1 MFLYV
6 LTLRSLVSYRYIL
19 RKVHIK
25 KESNAMKI
33 LIVDD
38 DKDIVELLSIY
49 VKNEGYEVERAYNG
63 KEAITKLNTNPDI
76 GLMILDIMM
85 PQMDG
90 LAVVREVRKD
100 SQIPVLMLS
109 AKTDDLDKIQGLIQ
123 GADDYVTKPFNPLEV
138 MARVKSLLRRS
149 QHDVKNDEPDQI
161 EIGPLIIKKDSHEVE
176 TVTGKSIQLTALEF
190 GILYLLA
197 SHPNRVFSADEIFE
211 RVWQQ
216 ESVVSAKTVMVHVS
230 HLRDKIEESIGGEK
244 VIQTVWGVGYKIES
258 H

>member
-1 MFLYV
+1 
-6 LTLRSLVSYRYIL
+6 
-19 RKVHIK
+19 
-25 KESNAMKI
+25 MKI

-49 VKNEGYEVERAYNG
+49 VKNEGYDVEKAYNG
-63 KEAITKLNTNPDI
+63 KEAITKINTNPDI
-76 GLMILDIMM
+76 DLMILDVMM
-85 PQMDG
+85 PQLDG
-90 LAVVREVRKD
+90 MVVVRAVRKD
-100 SQIPVLMLS
+100 SQIPILMLS
-109 AKTDDLDKIQGLIQ
+109 AKTDDLDKIQGLVQ

-149 QHDVKNDEPDQI
+149 QHEVKNNEPDQI
-161 EIGPLIIKKDSHEVE
+161 EVGSLIIKKDSHEVE
-176 TVTGKSIQLTALEF
+176 TVNGKEISLTALEF

-230 HLRDKIEESIGGEK
+230 HLRDKIEEATGGEK

-258 H
+258 R